1 MPYMKFKIKKG
12 KKIERE
18 RERDNIG
25 FFKWQF
31 FFQNG
36 DFFCTKAHPKYLGQA
51 KRN

>member
-12 KKIERE
+12 KKE

-36 DFFCTKAHPKYLGQA
+36 DFFVQRPTQ
-51 KRN
+51 NT